1 MASTTAANAHCA
13 RFGAD
18 KKTLLSAKRAGFNGG
33 ARRVQVAKVGA
44 CRARGPSAV
53 RAAGSAFIPEEFQSP
68 ARDRKVVLPGDP
80 EFDRARGVA
89 GLSAKQIEV
98 MGLGPDQA
106 FRRPDVD
113 PFSIS
118 ARASYRNEMPC
129 EANGGP
135 ASMVTAIAGAG
146 SGGYGV
152 TMSGGGGGSGG
163 AGPPP
168 DLPSLLLNARIV
180 YIGMPLLPAVTE
192 LVVAELLFL
201 NYEQNDRPGYIYIH
215 SGGSINEKGEAVG
228 VDSEAYAILDTMR
241 YIRPKIHTVAVGKC
255 FGNAAMLLAAGD
267 KGCRHAL
274 PNAQIMTHPPK
285 LNRTFDT
292 SVNVQIRANEIQV
305 CEDTYMGFMSEFS
318 GKPVEEVKV
327 DLDRRRYFT
336 PAQAIEYGL
345 IDRVIQKGSDVFER
359 KDYEAERL
367 QEEAMRAG
375 ARPGAPSR

>member
-1 MASTTAANAHCA
+1 MACVTTAASANPRALLARRGRFNAGGEIALGGARTKKIVASTTTRAN
-13 RFGAD
+13 
-18 KKTLLSAKRAGFNGG
+18 S
-33 ARRVQVAKVGA
+33 
-44 CRARGPSAV
+44 P
-53 RAAGSAFIPEEFQSP
+53 FIPDEFQSSKKP
-68 ARDRKVVLPGDP
+68 RKVLLPGD
-80 EFDRARGVA
+80 EGYERANGVE
-89 GLSAKQIEV
+89 GLSARQIAM

-106 FRRPDVD
+106 HRRPDVD

-135 ASMVTAIAGAG
+135 VSMTTA
-146 SGGYGV
+146 
-152 TMSGGGGGSGG
+152 MSGGGNFTMSAGMNTGG

-201 NYEQNDRPGYIYIH
+201 NYEQNERPGYMYIH
-215 SGGSINEKGEAVG
+215 SGGSINEKGEVVG
-228 VDSEAYAILDTMR
+228 IDTEAYAILDTMR
-241 YIRPKIHTVAVGKC
+241 YIKPKMHTVAVGKC
-255 FGNAAMLLAAGD
+255 FGNAALLLAAGHP
-267 KGCRHAL
+267 GCRHAL

-292 SVNVQIRANEIQV
+292 AVNVQIRANEIDV

-318 GKPVEEVKV
+318 GKPQEEVTR

-336 PAQAIEYGL
+336 PKQAIEYGL
-345 IDRVIQKGSDVFER
+345 IDRIIQKGSDVFER
-359 KDYEAERL
+359 KDYERETQQFQAQMQNAQRN
-367 QEEAMRAG
+367 QQMQQR
-375 ARPGAPSR
+375 SR

>member
-1 MASTTAANAHCA
+1 MSSRVVVKGRGGRAAP
-13 RFGAD
+13 
-18 KKTLLSAKRAGFNGG
+18 
-33 ARRVQVAKVGA
+33 VAM
-44 CRARGPSAV
+44 P
-53 RAAGSAFIPEEFQSP
+53 RAAGSAFIPEEFSSSKKT
-68 ARDRKVVLPGDP
+68 RKVLVPGD
-80 EFDRARGVA
+80 EGFEESKGVA
-89 GLSAKQIEV
+89 GLSAQQIAM
-98 MGLGPDQA
+98 MGLSGEQD
-106 FRRPDVD
+106 FRRPTVD
-113 PFSIS
+113 PFNIS
-118 ARASYRNEMPC
+118 ARASYRQEMPC

-135 ASMVTAIAGAG
+135 ASMVMSMAGAG
-146 SGGYGV
+146 NQFGA
-152 TMSGGGGGSGG
+152 TMSAGGMASAG

-201 NYEQNDRPGYIYIH
+201 NYEQNERPGYLYIH
-215 SGGSINEKGEAVG
+215 SPGSINEKGEVVG

-292 SVNVQIRANEIQV
+292 AVNVQIRANEIDL
-305 CEDTYMGFMSEFS
+305 CEETYMGFMSEFS
-318 GKPVEEVKV
+318 GKPVEEVTK

-336 PAQAIEYGL
+336 PQQAIEYGL
-345 IDRVIQKGSDVFER
+345 VDHIIKRGSSVFER
-359 KDYEAERL
+359 KDYEAEMQAYQAATQGR
-367 QEEAMRAG
+367 R
-375 ARPGAPSR
+375 

>member
-146 SGGYGV
+146 SEG
-152 TMSGGGGGSGG
+152 TASPCPAAA
-163 AGPPP
+163 AGRAAPGPR
-168 DLPSLLLNARIV
+168 LICRRFCSTRASCTR
-180 YIGMPLLPAVTE
+180 MPLLPAVTE

-318 GKPVEEVKV
+318 GKPVEEVKK

-359 KDYEAERL
+359 KDYEAERI

>member
-1 MASTTAANAHCA
+1 MASMNAHCA
-13 RFGAD
+13 SFGAT
-18 KKTLLSAKRAGFNGG
+18 KKTLLSSKRGGFRGG
-33 ARRVQVAKVGA
+33 ARGL
-44 CRARGPSAV
+44 SAV
-53 RAAGSAFIPEEFQSP
+53 STDKPVATRSAKPATSASGFIPEEFQTQP
-68 ARDRKVVLPGDP
+68 GTRKTILTPGDTA
-80 EFDRARGVA
+80 FRNGVS
-89 GLSAKQIEV
+89 GLSSKQIEL

-106 FRRPDVD
+106 FRRPVVN

-118 ARASYRNEMPC
+118 ARASYSNEMPS

-135 ASMVTAIAGAG
+135 ASMVTAIAGGGQSQYA
-146 SGGYGV
+146 GGYGFS
-152 TMSGGGGGSGG
+152 MSGGGGGGG

-201 NYEQNDRPGYIYIH
+201 NYEQNDRPGYIYIM
-215 SGGSINEKGEAVG
+215 SGGSINEKGEAIG

-241 YIRPKIHTVAVGKC
+241 YIRPKMHTVAVGKC
-255 FGNAAMLLAAGD
+255 YGNAAMLLASGD

-285 LNRTFDT
+285 LNRTFDS

-305 CEDTYMGFMSEFS
+305 CEDTYMGFMSEFT
-318 GKPVEEVKV
+318 GKDVEQVTK

-336 PAQAIEYGL
+336 PTEAIEYGL
-345 IDRVIQKGSDVFER
+345 IDRIIKKGSDVFER
-359 KDYEAERL
+359 KDYEAERM
-367 QEEAMRAG
+367 QEEAMR
-375 ARPGAPSR
+375 SR

>member
-1 MASTTAANAHCA
+1 MASMVGANAHCA
-13 RFGAD
+13 LSGANG
-18 KKTLLSAKRAGFNGG
+18 KTLLSSKRGGFNGG
-33 ARRVQVAKVGA
+33 VVRVSVSSGSKTTTRRSLHTP
-44 CRARGPSAV
+44 PSAS
-53 RAAGSAFIPEEFQSP
+53 GLIPEEFQSP
-68 ARDRKVVLPGDP
+68 ERKRKVLLPGDA
-80 EFDRARGVA
+80 EYNQAKGVA
-89 GLSAKQIEV
+89 GLSSKQIEM

-118 ARASYRNEMPC
+118 ARASYRKEVPS

-135 ASMVTAIAGAG
+135 ASMVTSIAGA
-146 SGGYGV
+146 SGGQHG
-152 TMSGGGGGSGG
+152 MSMSAGGGGSGG

-201 NYEQNDRPGYIYIH
+201 NYEQNDRPGYIYIM

-241 YIRPKIHTVAVGKC
+241 YIRPKMHTVAVGKC
-255 FGNAAMLLAAGD
+255 FGNAAMLLAAGSP
-267 KGCRHAL
+267 GCRHAL

-285 LNRTFDT
+285 LNRTFDS

-305 CEDTYMGFMSEFS
+305 CEETYMGFMSEFS
-318 GKPVEEVKV
+318 GKPIEEVTK

-336 PAQAIEYGL
+336 PNEAIEYGL
-345 IDRVIQKGSDVFER
+345 IDKVIKKGSDVFER
-359 KDYEAERL
+359 KDYEAEMKYD
-367 QEEAMRAG
+367 EAMRSG